1 MLLENKNAVI
11 YGGGGVLGGG
21 VARAFAQAGANVFLA
36 GRTRAKLE
44 AVARDIGDSAEV
56 AQVDALDESAVAE
69 HADAVAARAGSIDIA
84 LNAVGVMHVQ
94 GTLFADLTL
103 EDFMHPIDSFLRT
116 NFITAQA
123 VARHM
128 TRNGSGVILTIS
140 TSGSRLVYPGFLG
153 YGTTCAAVEALTSRL
168 AAELGPSGVRAVCL
182 RPDAIPE
189 AAELG
194 SYSRD
199 VFRPLADQA
208 GVSVEQLLAQAAEE
222 RTLLKRLPTLAQV
235 AAAAVFAAS
244 DEAGAMTGAVMN
256 LTCGSV
262 TD

>member
-1 MLLENKNAVI
+1 MMLENKNAVI
-11 YGGGGVLGGG
+11 YGGGGALGGA

-94 GTLFADLTL
+94 GTPFADLML
-103 EDFMHPIDSFLRT
+103 EDFMHPINAFLRT

-153 YGTTCAAVEALTSRL
+153 YGTTCAAVEAFTSRL

-189 AAELG
+189 AAEMG

-208 GVSVEQLLAQAAEE
+208 GVSVQQLLAQAAEE